1 MATRF
6 SRGRGGVGAELEAGE
21 VQLLDTLFADVAT
34 LLADPEPPSGDPLAV
49 ELGLADLGIATDARL
64 PADPALARLLPD
76 ASRDDPQAAADFRR
90 YTERG
95 LRRSKLAG
103 LAAVRATLARPGQ
116 DSGWLRRLAGDEA
129 PLHLRLDDDS
139 ARAWVVALTDLRLV
153 LADRLGVRTDEDA
166 EALHAGRRDPDDP
179 ADPAAAAAASAEA
192 DSADAQDPQGRAD
205 PQVSDEPGGAD
216 DRGGRGGEEG
226 EWLAMVY
233 DFVTWLQESLTEVL
247 LADLPVEG
255 DGRRPLPPG
264 LAPS

>member
-6 SRGRGGVGAELEAGE
+6 SRGRGGVGAELEPGE

-34 LLADPEPPSGDPLAV
+34 LLADPQPASGDPLAV
-49 ELGLADLGIATDARL
+49 ELGLADLGIAADARL
-64 PADPALARLLPD
+64 PSDPALARLLPD
-76 ASRDDPQAAADFRR
+76 ASRDDPQAASDFRR

-116 DSGWLRRLAGDEA
+116 DGGWLRRLAADEA

-153 LADRLGVRTDEDA
+153 LADRLGVRTDADA
-166 EALHAGRRDPDDP
+166 EALHAGRREPDDP
-179 ADPAAAAAASAEA
+179 ADPADPTDPA
-192 DSADAQDPQGRAD
+192 DHADHAD
-205 PQVSDEPGGAD
+205 PAD
-216 DRGGRGGEEG
+216 PEGPDDPEGRGGEEA

-247 LADLPVEG
+247 LADLPAEG